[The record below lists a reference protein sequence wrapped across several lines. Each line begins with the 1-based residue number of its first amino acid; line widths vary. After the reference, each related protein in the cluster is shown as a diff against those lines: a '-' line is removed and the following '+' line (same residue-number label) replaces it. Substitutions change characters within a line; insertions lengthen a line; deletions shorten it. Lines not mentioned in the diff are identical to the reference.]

1 MKVLE
6 LFAGSRSVGKACEEL
21 GYEVYSSDINSF
33 PDIDYVA
40 DIRDFDI
47 DKVPFVPDILWASP
61 PCTGFSVAC
70 IGRNWVQGEV
80 FTPKT
85 SSAQLGIELL
95 EATLYIINVF
105 KSINPN
111 LIWYIENPRGKMRK
125 APHWDEIKHIRH
137 TVSYCKYGDSR
148 MKPTDIWTNNLNWQP
163 KPMCKPFKYD
173 YSSNPEGEVIDRH
186 CHHDASPRGTQT
198 GGTQK
203 LKGNHERSKIPH
215 QLCIEILKQ

>member
-6 LFAGSRSVGKACEEL
+6 LFAGSRSVGKAREEL
-21 GYEVYSSDINSF
+21 DYEVYSSDINAF
-33 PDIDYVA
+33 LGIDYVT

-47 DKVPFVPDILWASP
+47 DKVPFVPDIIWASP

-70 IGRNWVQGEV
+70 IGGNWVQGEV

-85 SSAQLGIELL
+85 PSAQLGIELL
-95 EATLYIINVF
+95 EASLYIINVF

-111 LIWYIENPRGKMRK
+111 LIWYMENPRGKMRK

-137 TVSYCKYGDSR
+137 TVSYCKYGDAR

-173 YSSNPEGEVIDRH
+173 YNSNPEGEVIDRH
-186 CHHDASPRGTQT
+186 CHHDASPR
-198 GGTQK
+198 
-203 LKGNHERSKIPH
+203 LSLIHI
-215 QLCIEILKQ
+215 